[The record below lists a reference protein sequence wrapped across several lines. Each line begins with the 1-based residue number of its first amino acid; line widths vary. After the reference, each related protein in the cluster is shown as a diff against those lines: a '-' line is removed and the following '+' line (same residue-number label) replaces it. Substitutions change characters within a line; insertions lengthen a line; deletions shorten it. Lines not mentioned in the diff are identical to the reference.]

1 MKIAVIELDTHSEC
15 LYSFCKIF
23 AGSEHHLTIYTKM
36 SIHNEITG
44 ESFMKQFDWQI
55 KPQKLSKAKY
65 LRQINDSLNTHDIIF
80 ISTVESCYR
89 TYANLDYGAL
99 TVLRIH
105 NANTWLNR
113 WKSISISFSPYILYK
128 DLSYFIRIAIYGLD
142 WLHTKKLVERINFI
156 TLPNKTIQ
164 QYVEKHGLVDPEKI
178 APCFPLAVYDNSNTN
193 DKNKDVVR
201 ITVPG
206 AVDQRRRDYQLL
218 LSAWKQIIPKLEKRV
233 ELSLLGKT
241 KGGYGKRIVHAFQ
254 DLQSDKFK
262 FRSYLNRLQQL
273 EFNDVMRNSD
283 LLVSPIILDTRY
295 KIYREKYGFTKISGI
310 ETDVIRHGIPAIIP
324 SGYPLDENLK
334 QLIDGYDSVEGL
346 SRLLLE
352 YINGDLLDQRK
363 SSVRQVTEFYKPVK
377 VREKL
382 IRFLKDNSRRLN

>member
-1 MKIAVIELDTHSEC
+1 MKIAIIELDTHSEC

-23 AGSEHHLTIYTKM
+23 AGSEHHLTIYTKR

-44 ESFMKQFDWQI
+44 ESFMRQFEWQI

-65 LRQINDSLNTHDIIF
+65 LRRINNSLNEHDVIF
-80 ISTVESCYR
+80 ISTIESCYR
-89 TYANLDYGAL
+89 TYANLDYKAL
-99 TVLRIH
+99 TILRIH

-113 WKSISISFSPYILYK
+113 WKSISIRFTPYILYK
-128 DLSYFIRIAIYGLD
+128 DFSYFIRIAVFGLD
-142 WLHTKKLVERINFI
+142 WLHTKRLLEKVDFI

-164 QYVEKHGLVDPEKI
+164 NYVEKRGLMDSGKV
-178 APCFPLAVYDNSNTN
+178 APSFPLAVYDNGTTG

-241 KGGYGKRIVHAFQ
+241 KGGYGRKIVNAFR
-254 DLQSDKFK
+254 DLQSDKFSFK
-262 FRSYLNRLQQL
+262 SYLKRLQQL
-273 EFNDVMRNSD
+273 EFNSVMRNSD
-283 LLVSPIILDTRY
+283 LLLSPIILDTRY

-310 ETDVIRHGIPAIIP
+310 ETDVIRYGIPAIIP
-324 SGYPLDENLK
+324 SGYPLEGNLK
-334 QLIDGYDSVEGL
+334 QLIDGYDSLEGL
-346 SRLLLE
+346 SELLLN
-352 YINGDLLDQRK
+352 YINADLLKQRK
-363 SSVRQVTEFYKPVK
+363 NNVRQVTESYRPEK
-377 VREKL
+377 VRQKL
-382 IRFLKDNSRRLN
+382 VGFLENNLRRLN